1 MRGAVSAVGGVLTD
15 LFFPPRCAGCGALL
29 PPFRRLHGGVVPA
42 LCADCLPQWE
52 KARAQVPDG
61 GQAGAVWLVPYC
73 PEEPKCVP
81 QQVIFRLKHRDDRR
95 LTEWLSAALAEPVRR
110 TLESAGTDVRTAVCL
125 YPPRRRAAVRKD
137 GFDQAQRLACGLAG
151 CLGATCLPAVRRVSD
166 GAGAQKTLD
175 AAGRRASAASAYVL
189 EERLAPRLS
198 GRVAVLTDD
207 LFTTGATLF
216 RLAALARSAGAS
228 GVLLA
233 TVARTRERHDCTD

>member
-1 MRGAVSAVGGVLTD
+1 M
-15 LFFPPRCAGCGALL
+15 
-29 PPFRRLHGGVVPA
+29 
-42 LCADCLPQWE
+42 
-52 KARAQVPDG
+52 
-61 GQAGAVWLVPYC
+61 
-73 PEEPKCVP
+73 
-81 QQVIFRLKHRDDRR
+81 
-95 LTEWLSAALAEPVRR
+95 
-110 TLESAGTDVRTAVCL
+110 
-125 YPPRRRAAVRKD
+125 
-137 GFDQAQRLACGLAG
+137 
-151 CLGATCLPAVRRVSD
+151 RRVSD

-198 GRVAVLTDD
+198 GHVAVLTDD

>member
-61 GQAGAVWLVPYC
+61 GQGGRCGLSRTARRSRNVFRS
-73 PEEPKCVP
+73 K
-81 QQVIFRLKHRDDRR
+81 VIFWLKHRDDRR
-95 LTEWLSAALAEPVRR
+95 LTEWLSAALAESVRR

-137 GFDQAQRLACGLAG
+137 GFDQAQRLACGLAD
-151 CLGATCLPAVRRVSD
+151 CLGVTCLPAVRRVSD

-189 EERLAPRLS
+189 EERLAPAP
-198 GRVAVLTDD
+198 V
-207 LFTTGATLF
+207 
-216 RLAALARSAGAS
+216 
-228 GVLLA
+228 
-233 TVARTRERHDCTD
+233 RTCCRADG